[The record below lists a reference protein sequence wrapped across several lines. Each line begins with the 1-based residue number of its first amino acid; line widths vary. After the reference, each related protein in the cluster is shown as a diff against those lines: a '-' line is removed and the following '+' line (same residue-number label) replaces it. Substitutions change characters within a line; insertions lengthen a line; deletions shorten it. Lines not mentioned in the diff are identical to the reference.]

1 MLDARQKRASQWDIS
16 TFLAS
21 APHWSVPL
29 IISGALVGI
38 ASGTLMVV
46 MGAEPNS
53 TTFPATVLVLG
64 WSFAGCGIV
73 LIQQP
78 PGRRT
83 GMLFLL
89 TGVAWTLRGLL
100 FLPPGIAQTLATVV
114 HALPATFLVHAVVLP
129 SEGERRDRLERGT
142 LVLAWLLP
150 FTLAPDYLLGDRDPS
165 EPCMTCLSLEPTLFS
180 SPIRIVA
187 HLHVALLACAL
198 LWVVV
203 RRRHRGPGRSLWST
217 RILASII
224 ALQMAVETVAPVALP
239 PSVVEATRLPFNA
252 VGVTVLVMLP
262 PAVVA
267 GALYTWLD
275 HARQERDHLRRDAH
289 ARTAAA
295 LQAIQRD
302 LHDGAQ
308 LRMLKAAIAVRLA
321 RTNAAEPDVVRSL
334 DTAMEELREALED
347 LRRLAAGDASEV
359 LRLRG
364 LPAALERLATGSPV
378 PVTLYAEPMADLPPD
393 VGQAI
398 YYVVAEALTNV
409 ARHAQAQS
417 VLVTCR
423 GTGQDLVLEISDD
436 GIGGAVPGEGHGISG
451 MVQRAVVAGGTFEL
465 SSPPGGGTTVRVV
478 IPCVSSSPTTPH

>member
-1 MLDARQKRASQWDIS
+1 MDI
-16 TFLAS
+16 TRFLAS
-21 APHWSVPL
+21 APRWSVPL
-29 IISGALVGI
+29 IISSALVGI

-46 MGAEPNS
+46 IGSGPNG

-64 WSFAGCGIV
+64 WSFAGCGVV

-78 PGRRT
+78 PGRRI

-100 FLPPGIAQTLATVV
+100 FLPPGIAQTVATMV
-114 HALPATFLVHAVVLP
+114 HALPVTFLVHAVILSP
-129 SEGERRDRLERGT
+129 GGERRDLLGRGT

-150 FTLAPDYLLGDRDPS
+150 FTLAPDYILGDRDPS
-165 EPCMTCLSLEPTLFS
+165 EPCMTCLSLDPGMFT
-180 SPIRIVA
+180 SPVRIIA
-187 HLHVALLACAL
+187 HLHVALLAGAL

-203 RRRHRGPGRSLWST
+203 RRWHRGRGSERFLWSMNGM
-217 RILASII
+217 ASII
-224 ALQMAVETVAPVALP
+224 ALHMALETVAPAVLP
-239 PSVVEATRLPFNA
+239 PNLVQAARLPFNA
-252 VGVTVLVMLP
+252 LGVTFLVMLP
-262 PAVVA
+262 PVVVA
-267 GALYTWLD
+267 GLLYVWLD
-275 HARQERDHLRRDAH
+275 HASRERDHLRRDAH

-295 LQAIQRD
+295 LHAIQRD

-321 RTNAAEPDVVRSL
+321 RTNAAEPAVVRSL
-334 DTAMEELREALED
+334 DTAVEELREAMED
-347 LRRLAAGDASEV
+347 LRRLAAGNASEV

-378 PVTLYAEPMADLPPD
+378 PVTLYCEPMPDLSPD

-398 YYVVAEALTNV
+398 YYVVSEALTNV

-423 GTGQDLVLEISDD
+423 VTGGNLVVEISDD
-436 GIGGAVPGEGHGISG
+436 GIGNAVPGEGHGMGG
-451 MVQRAVVAGGTFEL
+451 MAQRAKLAGGEFEL

-478 IPCVSSSPTTPH
+478 IPCVSSSPTTLR